1 MSFSDFKS
9 TIQSTA
15 VDTIARISEHAEPAI
30 ETAIYWGK
38 QGKQT
43 AGTIL
48 LATLNGMDKA
58 ESFYYNQVPE
68 IKSAIELGIHKAEL
82 AWLFTVNLAIV
93 LYNIGSDLVEPW
105 VRLFHDVSDLWQEK
119 AAPTYWSAKD
129 SLSAFYHAHW
139 GYYAKS
145 NEKLAKFE
153 LDEPCGVLAISPNT
167 PYNKPEEESRGTIA
181 ANIFTPR
188 RLQVPSPIATLAP
201 ENSDE
206 VVESATTD
214 EPARELV
221 GLTPEIIR
229 SKTIRALRP
238 IASKLSIPNYGHMN
252 KTQLEQAII
261 DQLKL

>member
-30 ETAIYWGK
+30 EAAIHWGK
-38 QGKQT
+38 QSKQT
-43 AGTIL
+43 AGTVL

-68 IKSAIELGIHKAEL
+68 IKSAIELTIRKAEL

-93 LYNIGSDLVEPW
+93 LYGIASDLVEPW

-119 AAPTYWSAKD
+119 AAPTYWSVKD
-129 SLSAFYHAHW
+129 SLSAFYHKHW
-139 GYYAKS
+139 GYAKF
-145 NEKLAKFE
+145 NEERLAKFE
-153 LDEPCGVLAISPNT
+153 LDEPYGVLAISPNT
-167 PYNKPEEESRGTIA
+167 PYNKSDSSSKTIA
-181 ANIFTPR
+181 ASISAPPR
-188 RLQVPSPIATLAP
+188 IQIEEPISSDDAISPH
-201 ENSDE
+201 
-206 VVESATTD
+206 

-229 SKTIRALRP
+229 SKTIRGLRP